1 MNKTVK
7 KILIA
12 MVLFTA
18 VVLMKNTNSFAV
30 TNTKEKAFNTFANM
44 KDNTTY
50 TLYVG
55 QTMGATGD
63 YYTSWYFT
71 PEITIK
77 DLKVASIQYKT
88 EIKANKVGTTQV
100 TVKITYNDKTVTK
113 TYKVKVIETKEST
126 KLESKINDV
135 ISITPNSNSKNEV
148 LLANS
153 ELWKTNDKT
162 YKLTKKDTG
171 NVAKYVYS
179 QVYSAGNDSKLMNIT
194 STLKKDGTLTVAN
207 QKESIS
213 AKKVKEISNYGYLTN
228 DGKFFMYTLKNNK
241 LSAEKKAK
249 NVTNLVGNYLY
260 VKNGKTY
267 ATSGEKIFDFAIKDV
282 DGYSSSGSGLALNKK
297 GELYTYRYD
306 YSTKKYVT
314 EKVATK
320 VASLLGTNRLY
331 KTTSGKIEKYTT
343 SKYETVKDVVKS
355 VYIYGNTLTLKTNN
369 KLYLN
374 DVKILTNVE
383 DVIYAN
389 GSENKSALIVR
400 KDGSIWRL
408 DLSGKPALT
417 KIRSGAKDAKR
428 ISKPTDVKATK
439 SGKTN
444 VKIKWSKVEG
454 ANGYTVYRSTSK
466 DGKYKKIGTT
476 TSKSFK
482 DTTAKKGKTYYY
494 KVVANYEISTYNS
507 EKSKAAKIKL

>member
-12 MVLFTA
+12 IVLFAA
-18 VVLMKNTNSFAV
+18 VVLMKNTNSFAA
-30 TNTKEKAFNTFANM
+30 TNTKDKAFKAFSNM

-55 QTMGATGD
+55 QRMGATGD

-77 DLKVASIQYKT
+77 DLKVASVQYKT
-88 EIKANKVGTTQV
+88 EIKANKVGTTNV
-100 TVKITYNDKTVTK
+100 TVKITYNEKTVTK
-113 TYKVKVIETKEST
+113 TYKVNVIQTKENT

-135 ISITPNSNSKNEV
+135 VSITPNSQSKNEV

-153 ELWKTNDKT
+153 ELWKTNNKT

-179 QVYSAGNDSKLMNIT
+179 QVYKAGNKPELMNIT
-194 STLKKDGTLTVAN
+194 STLKKDGTLKVENA
-207 QKESIS
+207 KESIS
-213 AKKVKEISNYGYLTN
+213 AKKVKEVSDYGYLTQ
-228 DGKFFMYTLKNNK
+228 DGRFYMYTLKNNK
-241 LSAEKKAK
+241 LLAEKKANK
-249 NVTNLVGNYLY
+249 VTTLVGNYLY

-267 ATSGEKIFDFAIKDV
+267 ATSGEKIFNFAIKDA
-282 DGYSSSGSGLALNKK
+282 DGYSTGYSGLALNKK
-297 GELYTYRYD
+297 GKLYTYRFD
-306 YSTKKYVT
+306 YTTKKYTT
-314 EKVATK
+314 EQ
-320 VASLLGTNRLY
+320 VASNVKALVGTNRLY
-331 KTTSGKIEKYTT
+331 VTKSGKIEKYTT
-343 SKYETVKDVVKS
+343 SKYETVKDVIKS
-355 VYIYGNTLTLKTNN
+355 VYILGNTLTLKTNN

-383 DVIYAN
+383 DVTYAN
-389 GSENKSALIVR
+389 GSKNKSALIVR

-408 DLSGKPALT
+408 DLSEKPILT

-454 ANGYTVYRSTSK
+454 ATGYTVYRSTSK